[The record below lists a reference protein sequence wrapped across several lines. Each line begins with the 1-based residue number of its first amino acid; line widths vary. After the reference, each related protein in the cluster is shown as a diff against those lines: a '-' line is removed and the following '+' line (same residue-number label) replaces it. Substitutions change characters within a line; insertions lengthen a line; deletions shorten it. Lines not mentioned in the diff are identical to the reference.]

1 MWEDGVPLTSG
12 RSGLASA
19 VIYQPSCPQNYSQ
32 ECTIAQN
39 PTKRDYD
46 DNRRLP
52 PNNDGNNSSMNC
64 NYSSNVY
71 QNLRGSGSGSG
82 NHDSNETEETNCD
95 ENEECPKKV
104 KSTCIF
110 TQMRER
116 CRTRSRHLNHL
127 QHQQMQ
133 QQKLNDIN
141 SNLEKVIRNHTK
153 CKNPNASCS
162 MQRLRRRFQYF
173 LYNHIRHSDCENKG
187 NESNN
192 T

>member
-1 MWEDGVPLTSG
+1 LTSG

-52 PNNDGNNSSMNC
+52 PNDGNNSSMNC

-71 QNLRGSGSGSG
+71 ENLRGSGSGSG
-82 NHDSNETEETNCD
+82 NRDSNENVETNCD
-95 ENEECPKKV
+95 ENEESPKKV
-104 KSTCIF
+104 KSSCIF

-116 CRTRSRHLNHL
+116 CRARSRHLHHL
-127 QHQQMQ
+127 QQ
-133 QQKLNDIN
+133 QQQQHKLNDIN

-173 LYNHIRHSDCENKG
+173 LYHHIRQSDYPCKDH
-187 NESNN
+187 ESK